1 MRSMEKITIL
11 LAEDHT
17 VVRQGIRQFLEREKD
32 FEVVGEAGD
41 GEETVELAKQLKP
54 DVIIMDIAMPKL
66 NGIEATKQIKQLP
79 FRTIILILTAY
90 DYEEYIFPIL
100 DAGAAGYLLKDVS
113 GIELID
119 AIRTV
124 YKGESVLHPT
134 VARKLIEQFRGTG
147 TKYGREQALDL
158 LTEREIEVLKMAAR
172 GMSNKEIASE
182 LFLSVHTVESH
193 FGGIFNKLGVCS
205 RIEAVME
212 AFKRSWFT
220 LDDISQPDSS
230 SGG

>member
-1 MRSMEKITIL
+1 MSSINVL
-11 LAEDHT
+11 LAEDHVIT
-17 VVRQGIRQFLEREKD
+17 RQGIRRLIEDEKG
-32 FEVVGEAGD
+32 VKVIGEASD
-41 GEETVELAKQLKP
+41 GEEAVQMTTDLKP
-54 DVIIMDIAMPKL
+54 DIIIMDIAMPKL

-79 FRTIILILTAY
+79 LCTIILILTAY

-113 GIELID
+113 GSELID

-124 YKGESVLHPT
+124 HKGESVLHPA
-134 VARKLIEQFRGTG
+134 VARKVIEQFRSAGTN
-147 TKYGREQALDL
+147 YEREEALDL
-158 LTEREIEVLKMAAR
+158 LTERETEVLKMAAR
-172 GMSNKEIASE
+172 GMSNKDIAGE

-193 FGGIFNKLGVCS
+193 LGSIFNKLGVCS

-212 AFKRSWFT
+212 AFKRGWFT
-220 LDDISQPDSS
+220 LDDISQPDNS